1 MKVRY
6 ILAGILAL
14 LLINNIYAQPIV
26 KSINNLTQEE
36 FQQMLQYDPELQGWR
51 FLPYAEP
58 NRLERYVEPPKVQ
71 EVILTPLRVEGGP
84 QFVRPQELFA
94 LKVVLRNK
102 DNIAYQMA
110 IIRKPEPGLLQKVIG
125 FIPWLIEQGANFLKN
140 VFGWL
145 FGGQQQSQPQ
155 VQNETWEIVPI
166 YYLIAA
172 LDPEVYYPYYPG
184 GVITT
189 EMKIYPGGLVET
201 KPGYGC
207 YDIVLGN
214 EYQMAQV
221 IPKLER
227 GEISFDQ
234 LMCGQIAEWG
244 VGPFKIRV
252 ADSLFGPITIALP
265 VQLYKEGG
273 QVGKAIVAVKNGEV
287 AGVITGCTDKGDGE
301 PYTMSV
307 VIGGRNYT
315 VVVPSQPGD
324 CILTPGETM
333 EFYVYGIV
341 NPIPSAMLSPQAV
354 GEVLTTLYTG
364 TPEQRAN
371 IMAKYPGAI
380 HEVLLVL
387 GRINSKEIP
396 ITGDDIK
403 QTIGS
408 FVTPAIGAG
417 VGFYFGGPIG
427 AAIGAGVGLLVNY
440 LATGSPFKLPA
451 IQKAMDAIFLGKY
464 AYTASSVLTA
474 KTYLVIVA
482 PQFEVSVYLIHYGL
496 IVLAIVLGGY
506 LGMRAA
512 GGGA

>member
-6 ILAGILAL
+6 ILVSILAL

-36 FQQMLQYDPELQGWR
+36 FQQLLQYDPELQGWR

-84 QFVRPQELFA
+84 QFVRPQELFV

-110 IIRKPEPGLLQKVIG
+110 IIRRPEPNLFEQFIG
-125 FIPWLIEQGANFLKN
+125 FWVWVGERVVEIIGR
-140 VFGWL
+140 L
-145 FGGQQQSQPQ
+145 FGYTPQ
-155 VQNETWEIVPI
+155 KPSTVNETWEIIPI

-172 LDPEVYYPYYPG
+172 LDPEVYYITYR
-184 GVITT
+184 GVNMTT
-189 EMKIYPGGLVET
+189 AMKIYPGGLVET

-221 IPKLER
+221 IQKLER
-227 GEISFDQ
+227 GELSLDQ
-234 LMCGQIAEWG
+234 VMCGQIAAWG
-244 VGPFKIRV
+244 LGPFKIPV

-273 QVGKAIVAVKNGEV
+273 QVGKAVVTVKDGQVVGIIN
-287 AGVITGCTDKGDGE
+287 GCTDKGDGQ
-301 PYTMSV
+301 PYTMNIT
-307 VIGGRNYT
+307 IGGQAYMIT
-315 VVVPSQPGD
+315 IPSQPND

-333 EFYVYGIV
+333 EFYVYGLV

-364 TPEQRAN
+364 TPEQIRN
-371 IMAKYPGAI
+371 VIAKHPGAV

-403 QTIGS
+403 QSIGS
-408 FVTPAIGAG
+408 FIAPATGAIGG
-417 VGFYFGGPIG
+417 LLTGGGILG
-427 AAIGAGVGLLVNY
+427 AAIGVGVGLLVNY
-440 LATGSPFKLPA
+440 IATGSPLKLPA
-451 IQKAMDAIFLGKY
+451 IQKAMDAIFVGKY
-464 AYTASSVLTA
+464 AYTATSVLTV

-482 PQFEVSVYLIHYGL
+482 PQFEVSVYLVHLGL
-496 IVLAIVLGGY
+496 IVLAIALGGY

-512 GGGA
+512 GGGGA